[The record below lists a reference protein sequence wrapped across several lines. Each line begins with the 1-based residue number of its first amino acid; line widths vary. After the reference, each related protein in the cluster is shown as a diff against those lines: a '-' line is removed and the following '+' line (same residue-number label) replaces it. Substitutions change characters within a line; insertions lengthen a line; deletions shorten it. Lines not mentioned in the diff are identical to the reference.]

1 MKEVDSLNFIFT
13 ILILL
18 IASYILEITVRKQF
32 NVPKSILSIAPVNN
46 VHRIGKNIL
55 MVALLA
61 VVIISFT
68 TEYHILWLFLVI
80 LFIQYLFDII
90 MQYKYIRESREH
102 LINIFFLIFY
112 GLAALVILYF
122 NPAIIMQ

>member
-1 MKEVDSLNFIFT
+1 MDSLNFIFT

-61 VVIISFT
+61 IVIISFT

-80 LFIQYLFDII
+80 LFVQYLFDII

-122 NPAIIMQ
+122 NPAIILQ

>member
-1 MKEVDSLNFIFT
+1 MDSLNFIFT